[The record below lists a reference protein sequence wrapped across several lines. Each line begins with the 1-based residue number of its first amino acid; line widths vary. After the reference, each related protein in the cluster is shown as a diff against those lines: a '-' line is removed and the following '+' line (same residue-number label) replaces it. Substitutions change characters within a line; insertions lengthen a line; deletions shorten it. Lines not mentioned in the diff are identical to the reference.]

1 MTQHID
7 AMDILTKIKKKARAL
22 GPAGVRARKMLEYRK
37 KHGAHAMEPNILVIN
52 PGSTSDDI
60 GYYRGDKPVFE
71 VTVRYSLTDLEPYE
85 GKNVTEQLPL
95 RKKLILDYLID
106 HKVPLKEINA
116 VIGRGGFIR
125 SVEGGVYEVN
135 DKMVSDL
142 ETGRYGGIHPCNLG
156 GILAREIAKY
166 AKCPSFIANP
176 VVIDELQPLARYSG
190 MPENPRISIFH
201 ALSQKRVARMIAEK
215 QGTTYEKVNC
225 IVCHGGGGISIGAHR
240 KGKVVDV
247 SNGYEGEGPMT
258 PQRSGTVPCAGLTA
272 MCFSGKYT
280 QKDIRLKM
288 RGKGGLAAYTGTYDV
303 KELEEFIHNGKK
315 RPGSLINCTREKAKE
330 ALDAMI
336 YQMSKEIGAQAV
348 VLEGKVDFIALT
360 GGLMY
365 SKYIPHEIGRQ
376 VGWIAPIYVFP
387 GSEEK
392 DALREAAVRALDNPK
407 IVKQYS

>member
-1 MTQHID
+1 
-7 AMDILTKIKKKARAL
+7 MD
-22 GPAGVRARKMLEYRK
+22 Y
-37 KHGAHAMEPNILVIN
+37 NILVIN

-60 GYYRGDKPVFE
+60 GYYRGDEPVFE
-71 VTVRYSLTDLEPYE
+71 VTVRYSQTDLEPYD

-106 HKVPLKEINA
+106 HQVPLKEIQA

-125 SVEGGVYEVN
+125 SVQGGVYAVN
-135 DKMVSDL
+135 DQMVSDL

-176 VVIDELQPLARYSG
+176 VVIDEMQPVARYSG
-190 MPENPRISIFH
+190 MPENPRLSIFH
-201 ALSQKRVARMIAEK
+201 ALSQKRVARLIADKLERP
-215 QGTTYEKVNC
+215 YEEINC
-225 IVCHGGGGISIGAHR
+225 IVCHGGGGASVGAHR
-240 KGKVVDV
+240 QGKVVDV
-247 SNGYEGEGPMT
+247 SNGYEGDGVMT
-258 PQRSGTVPCAGLTA
+258 PQRSGAVPGAKLVE
-272 MCFSGKYT
+272 MCFSGQYT

-303 KELEEFIHNGKK
+303 KELEEFINTGKK
-315 RPGSLINCTREKAKE
+315 RPGSLINCTKEKAKE

-336 YQMSKEIGAQAV
+336 YQMSKEIGAMAV

-360 GGLMY
+360 GGLMN

-376 VGWIAPIYVFP
+376 VGWIAPVYVFP

-392 DALREAAVRALDNPK
+392 DALRDAARRALDNPSL
-407 IVKQYS
+407 VKHYS